1 MQTAIQ
7 LMRAK
12 RLRQALLGVLL
23 CAAPVLA
30 LAQGVVQHLSG
41 TLSAQRPD
49 GTIRLLSEKSQI
61 QPGEVLS
68 TERDSYAQLRF
79 PDGGRIT
86 MRPNSQVKLDSYRF
100 SEKEPQRDSFVMS
113 LLRGGFRA
121 ITGLI
126 GKRKREAYKI
136 QTATATV
143 GIRGTT
149 FSAIDVPRPPEARAP
164 DPDAP
169 PPGVY
174 VIVTDGVVAF
184 MSGNVAQDVAAGQ
197 TAVSTDF
204 NLPPR
209 LIPTPP
215 NLPVIAPPASF
226 TELGSSTIN
235 AGSSMECTIE

>member
-7 LMRAK
+7 LMAGSG
-12 RLRQALLGVLL
+12 LRRALLAALL
-23 CAAPVLA
+23 CAAPALA

-41 TLSAQRPD
+41 TLSAQRQD

-86 MRPNSQVKLDSYRF
+86 MRPNSKVKLDSYRF

-149 FSAIDVPRPPEARAP
+149 FSAIDVPRPPEGRAP

-184 MSGNVAQDVAAGQ
+184 ISGNVVQNVAAGQ
-197 TAVSTDF
+197 TGFSSDL

-209 LIPTPP
+209 LVPTPP
-215 NLPVIAPPASF
+215 NLPAIAPPASF
-226 TELGSSTIN
+226 SELGSSTIN
-235 AGSSMECTIE
+235 AGGAMECSIE